1 MGVFHIGNIVFN
13 PLQAVSGWSFFAS
26 IPCKKP
32 PSHPMPLLQWRASS
46 SDVSCC
52 CFLLMPFPF
61 YYNVDLLLMQ
71 KGKQKITHPSLE
83 FICLWCTLWP
93 GMGPPHNYYVL
104 CNPNAF
110 LTVYFCMPLSLAKLF
125 PGSWL
130 GTAIK
135 SILCLCNQTQFHG
148 SGSVTVLRQSQ

>member
-1 MGVFHIGNIVFN
+1 MIVFCLH
-13 PLQAVSGWSFFAS
+13 PMQKASF
-26 IPCKKP
+26 
-32 PSHPMPLLQWRASS
+32 PSHASPAVKRASS

-104 CNPNAF
+104 CNPNRLF
-110 LTVYFCMPLSLAKLF
+110 LHATVSCETLSRQLIRHGHKINIVSLQSNAI
-125 PGSWL
+125 SWIWICD
-130 GTAIK
+130 GPSSIAI
-135 SILCLCNQTQFHG
+135 N
-148 SGSVTVLRQSQ
+148 